1 MKTKILILL
10 FTYLLNILAVD
21 KNIIYKHQLRGI
33 IEKERN
39 LQNQRII
46 NKEYEK
52 IYNKILEEI
61 NIGNTKIKFK
71 ILCFDQKDNENDI
84 LKIINMYKIQINS
97 CISIILD
104 KLKTTFT
111 DKKIISS
118 DYSSDYCLD
127 YTLFW

>member
-1 MKTKILILL
+1 MKTNILILL
-10 FTYLLNILAVD
+10 FTYLSNILAVD
-21 KNIIYKHQLRGI
+21 KNIIYKHQLRTN

-39 LQNQRII
+39 LQTQRII

-52 IYNKILEEI
+52 IYNKILEEV
-61 NIGNTKIKFK
+61 NMNNTKIEFK

-84 LKIINMYKIQINS
+84 LKIINMYKIHIDN

-104 KLKTTFT
+104 KIKTAFL
-111 DKKIISS
+111 DKNII
-118 DYSSDYCLD
+118 SSDYCLD